1 MALGNNS
8 AAKSKVLLLKA
19 YAGIPSACQMTE
31 QELLLSQEMAIQ
43 ELRLIPEESISTGL
57 QTETGASY
65 KTAASPALT
74 KMEGSMMLL
83 CLETGITSFW
93 GQRKNS
99 VAMPRFL
106 NTTARTINGSKLA
119 VGSQES
125 EHMIDLDTQSTYPM
139 MAASSQ

>member
-8 AAKSKVLLLKA
+8 AAKSKALLLKA

-57 QTETGASY
+57 PTETGASY
-65 KTAASPALT
+65 KTAASPELT
-74 KMEGSMMLL
+74 KMEGSTMLL

-99 VAMPRFL
+99 VAMPRFI